1 MPDPRTLL
9 VDEDVCFR
17 YRLVSAVVALEIG
30 GTAKSAAVRA
40 VAGSAHVDEAGR
52 PRQVSERTLYRWVAA
67 YAEHWL
73 ALVTTPFRSLVMRP
87 LGIDSMTSRCTIRRS
102 ARSSCLSSS
111 SRSAREMF
119 WASWVVRKATT

>member
-1 MPDPRTLL
+1 MPDPRMLL

-40 VAGSAHVDEAGR
+40 VAGSAQVDEAGR

-67 YAEHWL
+67 YAEHGLPGLVRARRQRL
-73 ALVTTPFRSLVMRP
+73 A
-87 LGIDSMTSRCTIRRS
+87 GS
-102 ARSSCLSSS
+102 AVLP
-111 SRSAREMF
+111 
-119 WASWVVRKATT
+119 